1 MLPPRVIPVLLLR
14 GEGLVKGVR
23 FRDFKYV
30 GDPINAVKIFNEKEV
45 DELFFL
51 DIAATGEGRVP
62 ALDLVQRLAD
72 ECYMPF
78 GVGGGIRTVEQAR
91 DLLKAGAEKV
101 SINTAAVAD
110 PSLIT
115 RIAEKFGNQSVV
127 VAIDV
132 QRGWLGGEKV
142 YARNGGEKTARDPVA
157 WAAEAQRLGAGEILL
172 TSIDRD
178 GTGDGYDLDLIR
190 RVCAAVSIPVIACGG
205 AGSVEHLREGLR
217 AGAAAVAAGSFFVFH
232 GRKRAVLIN
241 FPTEQERAALVQ

>member
-1 MLPPRVIPVLLLR
+1 MLLPRVIPVLLLR
-14 GEGLVKGVR
+14 GDGLVKGAK

-51 DIAATGEGRVP
+51 DIAATSENRIP
-62 ALDLVQRLAD
+62 SLDLVQRLAD

-101 SINTAAVAD
+101 TINTAALAD

-115 RIAEKFGNQSVV
+115 RIAETFGNQSVV
-127 VAIDV
+127 ISIDV
-132 QRGWLGGEKV
+132 QRTWLGGEKV
-142 YARNGGEKTARDPVA
+142 HARNGTQKTALDPVA
-157 WAAEAQRLGAGEILL
+157 WALEAERLGAGEILL

-178 GTGDGYDLDLIR
+178 GTGEGYDSDLIR
-190 RVCAAVSIPVIACGG
+190 RVASAVRIPVIACGG
-205 AGSVEHLREGLR
+205 AGAVEHLRDCLR
-217 AGAAAVAAGSFFVFH
+217 AGAAAVAAGSLFVFH

-241 FPTEQERAALVQ
+241 FPTEQERTALVE